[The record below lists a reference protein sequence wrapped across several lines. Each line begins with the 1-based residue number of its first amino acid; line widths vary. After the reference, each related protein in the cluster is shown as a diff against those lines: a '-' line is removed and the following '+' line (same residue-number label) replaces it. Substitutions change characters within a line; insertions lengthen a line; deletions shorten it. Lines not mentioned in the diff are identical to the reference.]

1 MYKSLFFYIF
11 AAPDEQ
17 VNVWKKEEK
26 VNKIGHFPDKSKR
39 HNASGKNHNEVKS
52 LVKTLI
58 FSLKQIVKSL
68 LAKVTPANSG
78 GKSKTDNGNG

>member
-1 MYKSLFFYIF
+1 LYKSLFFYIF
-11 AAPDEQ
+11 AAPDKQ

-26 VNKIGHFPDKSKR
+26 VNKIGHFPDKSKW

-68 LAKVTPANSG
+68 LAKVTPAN
-78 GKSKTDNGNG
+78 